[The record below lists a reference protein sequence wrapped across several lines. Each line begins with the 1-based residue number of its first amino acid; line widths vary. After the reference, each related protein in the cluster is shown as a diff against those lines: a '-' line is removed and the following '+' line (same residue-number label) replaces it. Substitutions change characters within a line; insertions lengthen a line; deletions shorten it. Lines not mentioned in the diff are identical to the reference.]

1 MLGLWFTSSYIYT
14 CTGTRIVAYHDTR
27 SFLEPTIRHSD
38 CEMILSSKGVD
49 RCQKC
54 TDYRST
60 LHALA
65 SRECRRTKP
74 DRTSHTNYRYLSTPE
89 KLDRLHDLRRENRLA
104 QMKIE
109 RLRAKLTQIT
119 ANVGVSLDES
129 TTSDL
134 HQVMQEEEE
143 QVAQKFPP
151 GSFQDIFWQQQK
163 EAASRSGKEKRGMR
177 WHPLMV
183 KWCLYL
189 RHQSSKAYETL
200 RESGCIHLPSQ
211 RTLRDYTHC
220 VQSGAGFSAGV
231 DRQLLQAANLSSC
244 PEWHKLVVLL
254 LDEMHIREDLVYD
267 KHTGRMIAFTNLGD
281 INNHLLAFE
290 RSVEENRTEGN
301 VLAKTMMAFMVRG
314 LFTPLRYAY
323 AQFPCAKVTGDLL
336 VEPFWKA
343 VYRLE
348 RMGFK
353 VSSVVMIFLC
363 MLISMVQFAYHAYI
377 IHLLYL

>member
-1 MLGLWFTSSYIYT
+1 
-14 CTGTRIVAYHDTR
+14 
-27 SFLEPTIRHSD
+27 
-38 CEMILSSKGVD
+38 
-49 RCQKC
+49 
-54 TDYRST
+54 
-60 LHALA
+60 
-65 SRECRRTKP
+65 
-74 DRTSHTNYRYLSTPE
+74 
-89 KLDRLHDLRRENRLA
+89 
-104 QMKIE
+104 MKVE
-109 RLRAKLTQIT
+109 RLQAKLTRIT
-119 ANVGVSLDES
+119 ASVGVPLDDS

-134 HQVMQEEEE
+134 HQIMLEEEE

-163 EAASRSGKEKRGMR
+163 EAASRSRKEKRGMR
-177 WHPLMV
+177 WHPLMI

-189 RHQSSKAYETL
+189 HHQSSKAYETL
-200 RESGCIHLPSQ
+200 RESGCIHLPFQ

-220 VQSGAGFSAGV
+220 VQSGAGFSAEV
-231 DRQLLQAANLSSC
+231 DRQLLQAANFRSC

-267 KHTGRMIAFTNLGD
+267 KRTGQMIGFTNLGD

-290 RSVEENRTEGN
+290 QSVEENKTEGN
-301 VLAKTMMAFMVRG
+301 VLAKSMMAFMVRG
-314 LFTPLRYAY
+314 LFTPLRFAY

-353 VSSVVMIFLC
+353 VSGMDFLGYIYSMIH
-363 MLISMVQFAYHAYI
+363 FACHTHVNTLALFI
-377 IHLLYL
+377 GVRSNF